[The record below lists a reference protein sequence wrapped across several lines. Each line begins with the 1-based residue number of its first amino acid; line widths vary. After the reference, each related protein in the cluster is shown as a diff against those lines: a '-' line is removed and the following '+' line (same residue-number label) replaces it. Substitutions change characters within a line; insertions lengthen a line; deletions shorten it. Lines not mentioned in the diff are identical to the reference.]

1 MRALLALSRDRE
13 TQRALEAD
21 LRREYHVDLRG
32 LWQRDEAG
40 RRRLT
45 LRQLASFVTGLPPD
59 SATARAVGGDGLT
72 MTDVLLMDIF
82 HAQAGK
88 PHPSRPSGRGDVV
101 ASAEKAERL
110 RKAKRRA
117 AQRRRAIERGE
128 IT

>member
-1 MRALLALSRDRE
+1 MRALLALSRDHK

-21 LRREYHVDLRG
+21 LRREYHVDLRD
-32 LWQRDEAG
+32 LWRHDEDG
-40 RRRLT
+40 RRLLT
-45 LRQLASFVTGLPPD
+45 LRQLGSFIAGLPPD
-59 SATARAVGGDGLT
+59 SSTARAVGGDGLT

-82 HAQAGK
+82 HAHAGK
-88 PHPSRPSGRGDVV
+88 PHPARPSGRGDMV
-101 ASAEKAERL
+101 ASAEKAERM